1 MSGKV
6 LSHLFKP
13 GNTSRFTSKERTDLT
28 TTSGLLFLFEIKK
41 SLSYW
46 KTHLLATPPPP
57 SYVPPCLSP
66 GIKIEH
72 QKNQN
77 RNKKNQNQKT
87 KFYFG

>member
-13 GNTSRFTSKERTDLT
+13 GNTSQFTSKERTDLT

-46 KTHLLATPPPP
+46 KDPLARNTTAALIRAALPQSGHKNRTP
-57 SYVPPCLSP
+57 
-66 GIKIEH
+66 
-72 QKNQN
+72 
-77 RNKKNQNQKT
+77 KKSEPK
-87 KFYFG
+87 